1 MSGITLSAGVRENL
15 LSLQNTA
22 SLMSQ
27 TANRLSTGKKVN
39 SALDNPNNFFTSQGL
54 STRANE
60 LGNLLDN
67 IGNATKTLEA
77 ADNGIKAI
85 TKLVES
91 AQSTVRQAQQ
101 ANSSS
106 KGTHIQSGA
115 GIDTTGVTGTST
127 KDRAEKQSLDNLGFS
142 AGTNSNLVIT

>member
-22 SLMSQ
+22 NMMSQ

-60 LGNLLDN
+60 LSSLLDN
-67 IGNATKTLEA
+67 VGNATKTIEA

-101 ANSSS
+101 ANNSSS
-106 KGTHIQSGA
+106 GTHIQSTD
-115 GIDTTGVTGTST
+115 GINT
-127 KDRAEKQSLDNLGFS
+127 
-142 AGTNSNLVIT
+142 